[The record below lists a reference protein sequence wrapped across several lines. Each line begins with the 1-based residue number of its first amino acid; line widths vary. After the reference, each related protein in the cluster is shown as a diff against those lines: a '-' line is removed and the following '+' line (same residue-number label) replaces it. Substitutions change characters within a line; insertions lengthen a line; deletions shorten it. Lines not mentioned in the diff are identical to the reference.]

1 MIPVD
6 SLLYKIDQKL
16 NKLSTNAH
24 QQIQL
29 EDKILALN
37 EAQIK
42 LIKQKVDGI
51 AVANGMGMDSF
62 KKRYEDLQSLVVAY
76 NDGVLPLTLADPIL
90 NRWAANVHALE
101 PKYMFYVDSYILADK
116 GRCTDRQIWINRDLA
131 KHGDLQFIVNNI
143 HYKPSF
149 EYQETFNWL
158 SSDEL
163 SIFTDGTFTPTELK
177 LDYIRKP
184 AYIHNAQ
191 DFLPTQSYTLP
202 NGTVLVGTQNCE
214 LPEHTHREIVDIA
227 VLITT
232 GNLQIP
238 DYQIKQ
244 AKMNLNN

>member
-51 AVANGMGMDSF
+51 STVGNYGLDSF
-62 KKRYEDLQSLVVAY
+62 KKRYEDLQSLIVNY
-76 NDGVLPLTLADPIL
+76 NHQPLSLTLKDPEI
-90 NRWAANVHALE
+90 NQWCTYVHDLS

-116 GRCTDRQIWINRDLA
+116 GRCKDRKIWINRDLA
-131 KHGDLQFIVNNI
+131 KHGDLQFVLNND

-149 EYQETFNWL
+149 EYQETFNSL
-158 SSDEL
+158 SSDEI
-163 SIFTDGTFTPTELK
+163 SVFTDGTFTPSKIYIMYMRYPQYINKEGYIM
-177 LDYIRKP
+177 LDGTP
-184 AYIHNAQ
+184 
-191 DFLPTQSYTLP
+191 SY
-202 NGTVLVGTQNCE
+202 NQNCE
-214 LPEHTHREIVDIA
+214 LEEYLEDELLDLTVQ
-227 VLITT
+227 
-232 GNLQIP
+232 NLAMYTENASAAQSAQFRI
-238 DYQIKQ
+238 QT
-244 AKMNLNN
+244 NE